1 MLTGP
6 DMTMQVGIAPELQAD
21 GTPRQRRQVVRRGQ
35 TRLLVGPTLYQVME
49 PGERIL
55 AGACGWTGRRRTW
68 RSPGEALVF
77 ALGLVIDAPFHLLGR
92 GPLLVSIP
100 LGIVLYG
107 APVLSA
113 AMRGRNR
120 QVFLA
125 VTDRQLICVANSRT
139 RGVQQLF
146 HSPLAM
152 VRMRGA
158 SHGPRVRSVIYLG
171 PGAKDRGTRITVT
184 GVWRRD
190 LDDIVAILRGH
201 GIAVDG
207 YVPAWLPTTE
217 RGGLR

>member
-1 MLTGP
+1 
-6 DMTMQVGIAPELQAD
+6 MTTQVASAPPAD
-21 GTPRQRRQVVRRGQ
+21 GPSRQRRQAVRRAQ
-35 TRLLVGPTLYQVME
+35 TRLLVGPALYQVME
-49 PGERIL
+49 PGEQIL
-55 AGACGWTGRRRTW
+55 AGTCGWTGRRRTW

-77 ALGLVIDAPFHLLGR
+77 AVGLVVDAPFHLLGR
-92 GPLLVSIP
+92 EPLVVSIA

-120 QVFLA
+120 PAFLA
-125 VTDRQLICVANSRT
+125 VTDRQLICVAASRT
-139 RGVQQLF
+139 RGVRQLF

-158 SHGPRVRSVIYLG
+158 PRGPRARTVTYLG

-190 LDDIVAILRGH
+190 LDDIVAILQGH
-201 GIAVDG
+201 GIPVDG
-207 YVPAWLPTTE
+207 YVPASLPTTE
-217 RGGLR
+217 QGGLR